1 MSIAGH
7 DLVLAVT
14 ALSLPIV
21 ALMRRNAPSEHP
33 R

>member
-1 MSIAGH
+1 MTIAGH

-14 ALSLPIV
+14 ALTLPIV
-21 ALMRRNAPSEHP
+21 AVMPRNAPSEPP